1 MLLNITNFNIYEKY
15 FKNVVKSKKKNR
27 SQTLALLKY
36 DITEIKSFDFIFVGG
51 FFILKIL

>member
-15 FKNVVKSKKKNR
+15 FKNVVKNC

-36 DITEIKSFDFIFVGG
+36 DITEIKSFDFIFVRG